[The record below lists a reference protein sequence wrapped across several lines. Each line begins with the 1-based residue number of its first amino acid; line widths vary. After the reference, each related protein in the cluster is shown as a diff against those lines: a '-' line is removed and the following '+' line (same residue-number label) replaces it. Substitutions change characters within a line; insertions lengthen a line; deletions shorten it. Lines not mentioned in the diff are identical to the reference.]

1 MNNVKNFAWPI
12 TAISKEDYDVI
23 LECVKKNRKL
33 FNEKKILIFGAG
45 IRGAEIAVILEGE
58 GYTDIEFTDNNKEKW
73 GGVIDNYP
81 IISVEEALAKRN
93 EVVYLIS
100 VEEGAAI
107 ADQLRQEGL
116 IENKEFFFPK
126 NDLYQRFTDEF
137 KRDMKN
143 ETLIMGDCMFEV
155 ISFDDIKKDSLTE
168 IMQQQLGYENVKLL
182 TMHGMSLPSFYHV
195 LKGQI
200 NCGMQPSIFVVMLNF
215 ETLTGKQ
222 HLLPRSQHT
231 QLAKM
236 VSEVAPDPD
245 GELKKYAL
253 LTEERVK
260 NVQAEFFTTNKMS
273 SKNFN
278 NKKGKISDSAA
289 KVFFKLN
296 YMYKLDIEMESIQ
309 YLRKIMEMG
318 KERGFEVIPFVPPVN
333 YQRGIELFGDLFEE
347 AYGNNLNA
355 LKKVVEDGGFQL
367 LDLSHICTREL
378 FAHESTPDETTNY
391 DGRKLVASHVCEAIK
406 RVERENG

>member
-23 LECVKKNRKL
+23 LECVKKNERV
-33 FNEKKILIFGAG
+33 FAEKKILIFGAG

-58 GYTDIEFTDNNKEKW
+58 GYTNIEFTDNNQEKW

-81 IISVEEALAKRN
+81 IISVEEALKKRD

-100 VEEGAAI
+100 VEEGASI
-107 ADQLRQEGL
+107 AEQLRQESL
-116 IENKEFFFPK
+116 VENRDFFFPK
-126 NDLYQRFTDEF
+126 NDLYQRFTNEF
-137 KRDMKN
+137 KRNMQN
-143 ETLIMGDCMFEV
+143 EILIMGDCMFEV
-155 ISFDDIKKDSLTE
+155 ISFDDTKKDSLTE
-168 IMQQQLGYENVKLL
+168 IMQQELGYENVKLL

-200 NCGMQPSIFVVMLNF
+200 NCGMQPSTYVVMLNF

-245 GELKKYAL
+245 GELRNYAL

-260 NVQAEFFTTNKMS
+260 NVQAEFFTTNNMS
-273 SKNFN
+273 AKNSN

-296 YMYKLDIEMESIQ
+296 YMYKLDTEMESIQ
-309 YLRKIMEMG
+309 YLRKIMKMA
-318 KERGFEVIPFVPPVN
+318 KEKGFEVIPFVPPVN
-333 YQRGIELFGDLFEE
+333 YQRGIELFGDRFEE

-355 LKKVVEDGGFQL
+355 LKNVVEEGGFKL

-391 DGRKLVASHVCEAIK
+391 DGRKLVAAYVCEAIK
-406 RVERENG
+406 RVEK

>member
-1 MNNVKNFAWPI
+1 MSEVKNYAWPI
-12 TAISKEDYDVI
+12 TAISKEDYTVI
-23 LECVKKNRKL
+23 LECIQNNEAL

-58 GYTDIEFTDNNKEKW
+58 GYTNIEFTDNNREKW
-73 GGVIDNYP
+73 GGVIDSYP
-81 IISVEEALAKRN
+81 IISVKEALDKRE

-100 VEEGAAI
+100 VEEGAPI
-107 ADQLRQEGL
+107 AEQLRQEGL
-116 IENKEFFFPK
+116 VEDKDFFFPK
-126 NDLYQRFTDEF
+126 NDLYQRFMDEF
-137 KRDMKN
+137 KRDIQDKP
-143 ETLIMGDCMFEV
+143 LIMGDCMFEV
-155 ISFDDIKKDSLTE
+155 ISFDDTNKDSLTE
-168 IMQQQLGYENVKLL
+168 VIQQNLGYDNVKLL

-200 NCGMQPSIFVVMLNF
+200 NCGMQPSVLVVMLNF

-236 VSEVAPDPD
+236 VSKVAPDPD
-245 GELKKYAL
+245 GELKRYAL

-260 NVQAEFFTTNKMS
+260 NVQAEFFTTNKNS
-273 SKNFN
+273 AKASN

-296 YMYKLDIEMESIQ
+296 YMYKLDTEMESIQ
-309 YLRKIMEMG
+309 YLRKIMRMA
-318 KERGFEVIPFVPPVN
+318 KENGFKVIPFVPPVN
-333 YQRGIELFGDLFEE
+333 YQRGIELFGELFEE
-347 AYGNNLNA
+347 AYGSNLRA
-355 LKKVVEDGGFQL
+355 LTQVVEDGGFHM

-391 DGRKLVASHVCEAIK
+391 EGRRLVASKVCEEIK
-406 RVERENG
+406 RVENI